1 MNNLVNRLCNS
12 KSVQIALLVAVCLAV
27 FGNSLSGGFVWDDNL
42 FSANQVY
49 WGYDLKTIFLGL
61 ANGLEYQPVRDL
73 TFLFDILVWRGST
86 FGFHLSNLLIFTAA
100 TLLVM
105 RLAER
110 LCRRCLPDSA
120 SSLIPFVTALIFAVH
135 PLKSEVVAWVTQRN
149 TLLATLFFLLATLL
163 FIRWQEEGG
172 NRLLAYSCS
181 VFLLAVFSKATVVV
195 LPLLLAFL
203 LMTGK
208 AEKKNWLAL
217 LPFLAVAALG
227 AGLHLTIAGKSSVI
241 SASYIGSFQERIAVA
256 MQIPFFYLKQTVFP
270 ANISAFYVDDF
281 SRSLSSPGPLLA
293 ALALVMLAGLV
304 WLLRRKLPEVTI
316 GFGWFIITL
325 LPVSNLFA
333 TSPVVAD
340 RYLFLPSAGL
350 AFMLAALL
358 SRLFRTTSAHLAV
371 CGVLLLPLSVMTV
384 KQNKVWHD
392 DITLWSATAKHSSG
406 VAGVWFNLG
415 RALHR
420 TPQLSL
426 ALEAYLRAVKL
437 NPADIMALDNAASLF
452 PSTRGSIRERHPLVR
467 SLAEQLPDYPA
478 GLEQIGGVPL
488 AWRYPDAAEELF
500 LYLLAA
506 DPQSRHLRHALAS
519 FYRKMG
525 AEDRAAAILQQ

>member
-1 MNNLVNRLCNS
+1 M
-12 KSVQIALLVAVCLAV
+12 QIAVLVAVCLAV

-49 WGYDLKTIFLGL
+49 WGYDLRTIFLGL

-73 TFLFDILVWRGST
+73 TFLFDILVWRGAT
-86 FGFHLSNLLIFTAA
+86 FGFHLSNLLFFIII

-110 LCRRCLPDSA
+110 LCRRYLPDSA
-120 SSLIPFVTALIFAVH
+120 SSLIPFATALLFAIH

-149 TLLATLFFLLATLL
+149 TLLATLCFILAVDLFL
-163 FIRWQEEGG
+163 RWQEEGK
-172 NRLLAYSCS
+172 NRLLVSSCS
-181 VFLLAVFSKATVVV
+181 FFLLAVFSKATVVV

-203 LMTGK
+203 LITGK
-208 AEKKNWLAL
+208 AERKNWLAL
-217 LPFLAVAALG
+217 LPFLAVAAVG

-241 SASYIGSFQERIAVA
+241 SASYFGSFQERIAVA
-256 MQIPFFYLKQTVFP
+256 LQIPFFYLKQTVFP
-270 ANISAFYVDDF
+270 AKISAFYVDDF
-281 SRSLSSPGPLLA
+281 SRSLFSPGALLA
-293 ALALVMLAGLV
+293 ALALVLLAVLA

-316 GFGWFIITL
+316 GLGWFIITL

-340 RYLFLPSAGL
+340 RYLFLPSVGL

-358 SRLFRTTSAHLAV
+358 ARLFRAPLPHLAV
-371 CGVLLLPLSVMTV
+371 CGVLLLPLSVMTL
-384 KQNKVWHD
+384 KQNSSWHD
-392 DITLWSATAKHSSG
+392 DITLWSATAKQSPA

-420 TPQLSL
+420 TPQLSR

-437 NPADIMALDNAASLF
+437 NPADTRALDNAASLF
-452 PSTRGSIRERHPLVR
+452 PSTRGPIRERHQLVL

-478 GLEQIGGVPL
+478 GLEQIGAAPL

-506 DPQSRHLRHALAS
+506 DPQSRHLRLALAS